1 MSGGMILR
9 GLEVEQVRRFGDA
22 VRLVGLGPGINLLG
36 APNEFG
42 KSTLL
47 AALRAVFLLAHGSKA
62 GPVAGLQ
69 PYGGKGAPRIAVDF
83 TLDGCDWRLEKR
95 FMQRAFA
102 RLEGGGERLD
112 GDAAEARLHDLL
124 GVEAGRRGAEAMGL
138 LNALWVTQGQ
148 SLVQPDFSDP
158 ARATIRSCLEADLDA
173 MTGGDAAARVLSRVA
188 ADLAVLLDGRGNP
201 RGRFRAAKEGE
212 QEAAAELA
220 RLEGRRQALED
231 DLNAMADL
239 RRRLAHEDDADRRE
253 KERAD
258 LAEAGRVR
266 DRLRDYDARYRA
278 ARAVRDHAAAQLA
291 AVRQDLAGRV
301 AWERDLVAGT
311 ARVAEL
317 EAAFLA
323 AQGVQAAA
331 TAAHAARL
339 DTVRV
344 ADIARR
350 TAREALDRA
359 AGRVERARLAHER
372 REAAAALDRLEQAA
386 RAVTRAV
393 AEREACTID
402 DARMDAIRQAER
414 ALDAARAASQAQATT
429 LDIVLADGAYGR
441 LVLDEVAL
449 ESGRVVVTDNALLR
463 IEGIGTI
470 RIAPASHGRDTLR
483 AELAGAEEALRRALA
498 EAGCADIVGAE
509 AALAA
514 RRQAELAF
522 QAARTVLGGLL
533 AASGQSPVHATEAAR
548 RRLADLDVRI
558 ARIGEADAEAAA
570 GDPLAVLEA
579 AREAMQAAEDGY
591 EAAHR
596 ALLAP
601 DETMRRAA
609 EDLARLRAEAQVAR
623 DGVAQLARDLEAA
636 RAVEAD
642 DALSA
647 RLAADQNAAERAEQA
662 LLRIEETRP
671 EGTEAL
677 ADAAIQRLERTIQDG
692 HARLAALRQEMAAR
706 EARIRAAEG
715 DGLDERIA
723 AQERLR
729 AAHAAEDAACERE
742 VAILKCLRDAVAAAE
757 RAATERYL
765 APLAR
770 AVQPALS
777 ALFPRAVATV
787 EPDFSISALSRRID
801 EPFVNLSDGTREQIA
816 VLARLGLADLMRA
829 RGRPA
834 MLVLD
839 DALTYADSGRLDRMF
854 DILTEAAGRLQ
865 ILILTCRTEL
875 FTGLGARRLAVEPV
889 GGEATEGH

>member
-22 VRLVGLGPGINLLG
+22 VRLAGLGPGINLLG

-62 GPVAGLQ
+62 GPVAALQ
-69 PYGGKGAPRIAVDF
+69 PYGGRGAPRIAVDF

-102 RLEGGGERLD
+102 RLEGGSERLD

-124 GVEAGRRGAEAMGL
+124 GVEAGRRGTEAMGL
-138 LNALWVTQGQ
+138 LNALWVTQGH

-173 MTGGDAAARVLSRVA
+173 MTGGDAAGRVLSRVD
-188 ADLAVLLDGRGNP
+188 ADLAVLVDKRDNP

-220 RLEGRRQALED
+220 RLDGRRQALED
-231 DLNAMADL
+231 DLSAMADL

-266 DRLRDYDARYRA
+266 DRLRDYDARYRT
-278 ARAVRDHAAAQLA
+278 ARAVRDHAAAQLV
-291 AVRQDLAGRV
+291 AVRQDLAARA
-301 AWERDLVAGT
+301 AWESDLAIGVA
-311 ARVAEL
+311 RIAEL
-317 EAAFLA
+317 DAALGA
-323 AQGVQAAA
+323 AQAAQDAAA
-331 TAAHAARL
+331 AAHAGRL
-339 DTVRV
+339 EAVQV
-344 ADIARR
+344 ADAARR
-350 TAREALDRA
+350 AARAALDRA
-359 AGRVERARLAHER
+359 AGRVERARLTHER

-386 RAVTRAV
+386 QAVTRAR
-393 AEREACTID
+393 AELDACAID
-402 DARMDAIRQAER
+402 DARMGTIRKAER
-414 ALDAARAASQAQATT
+414 ALDAARAAGRAQATT
-429 LDIVLADGAYGR
+429 LDVALADGARGR
-441 LVLDEVAL
+441 LMLDGQAL
-449 ESGRVVVTDNALLR
+449 EDGRIVVTDNAVLR

-470 RIAPASHGRDTLR
+470 TIAPASHGRDALR
-483 AELAGAEEALRRALA
+483 AELVRAEEGLRRALE
-498 EAGCADIVGAE
+498 EAGCVDVAGAE
-509 AALAA
+509 AALAV
-514 RRQAELAF
+514 RRRTELVF
-522 QAARTVLGGLL
+522 QAAQTVLGGLL
-533 AASGQSPVHATEAAR
+533 AAAGQVPATATEAAR
-548 RRLADLDVRI
+548 QRLADLDVRI
-558 ARIGEADAEAAA
+558 ARIGEAEADGAA
-570 GDPLAVLEA
+570 GDPLELLDA
-579 AREAMQAAEDGY
+579 AREAMQVAEDAY

-601 DETMRRAA
+601 DGTMRRAA
-609 EDLARLRAEAQVAR
+609 DELARLRAEAQVAR

-647 RLAADQNAAERAEQA
+647 RLAASLDAAGMAEQA

-671 EGTEAL
+671 DGTEAL
-677 ADAAIQRLERTIQDG
+677 ADATILRLERTIQDG

-801 EPFVNLSDGTREQIA
+801 EPFATLSDGTREQIA

-854 DILTEAAGRLQ
+854 DILTEASGRMQ

-889 GGEATEGH
+889 GGQDRSAG

>member
-1 MSGGMILR
+1 MTGGMILR

-22 VRLVGLGPGINLLG
+22 VRLAGLGPGINLLG

-47 AALRAVFLLAHGSKA
+47 AALRAVFLLPHGSKA
-62 GPVAGLQ
+62 RSVAELQ
-69 PYGGKGAPRIAVDF
+69 PYGGRGAPRIAVDF

-95 FMQRAFA
+95 FMQRAFV
-102 RLEGGGERLD
+102 RLEGGGARLD

-124 GVEAGRRGAEAMGL
+124 GVEGGKRGAEAMGL
-138 LNALWVTQGQ
+138 LNALWVTQGH
-148 SLVQPDFSDP
+148 SLVQPDLSDP

-173 MTGGDAAARVLSRVA
+173 MTGGDAAGRVLARVA

-201 RGRFRAAKEGE
+201 RGRFRAATEGE
-212 QEAAAELA
+212 QAAATESA
-220 RLEGRRQALED
+220 RLETRRQALED

-278 ARAVRDHAAAQLA
+278 ARAVRDHAGAQLA
-291 AVRQDLAGRV
+291 AVRQDLSRRA
-301 AWERDLVAGT
+301 AWERDLAAGA
-311 ARVAEL
+311 ARAAEL
-317 EAAFLA
+317 ESGFLA
-323 AQGVQAAA
+323 AQDAHAVAG
-331 TAAHAARL
+331 AAHAARL
-339 DTVRV
+339 EAVRAADV
-344 ADIARR
+344 ARQAARR
-350 TAREALDRA
+350 ALDRA
-359 AGRVERARLAHER
+359 TGRVERARLAQER
-372 REAAAALDRLEQAA
+372 REAAAALERLDQAA
-386 RAVTRAV
+386 QAVTRAAAMV
-393 AEREACTID
+393 KACTID
-402 DARMDAIRQAER
+402 DARMAAIRKADR
-414 ALDAARAASQAQATT
+414 ALEAARAASRAQATT
-429 LDIVLADGAYGR
+429 LEVTLDDGGPGR
-441 LVLDEVAL
+441 LVLDGQAL
-449 ESGRVVVTDNALLR
+449 ESGRVVVTDNAVLR
-463 IEGIGTI
+463 IEGVGTV
-470 RIAPASHGRDTLR
+470 RIEPASHGRDALR
-483 AELAGAEEALRRALA
+483 ADLAGAEEKVRQALA
-498 EAGCADIVGAE
+498 AAGCADIAGAE
-509 AALAA
+509 AALAG
-514 RRQAELAF
+514 RRQAELTF
-522 QAARTVLGGLL
+522 QAAQTVLGGLL
-533 AASGQSPVHATEAAR
+533 AVADQSPVTAMEVAA
-548 RRLADLDVRI
+548 RRLADLD
-558 ARIGEADAEAAA
+558 ARLARMDEADADA
-570 GDPLAVLEA
+570 GDPLDGVEV
-579 AREAMQAAEDGY
+579 ARQAMQRSEDQY
-591 EAAHR
+591 AAAHQ

-601 DETMRRAA
+601 DETMRRVA
-609 EDLARLRAEAQVAR
+609 EDLARLRAEWQAAR
-623 DGVAQLARDLEAA
+623 EGAGQLARDLDAA
-636 RAVEAD
+636 RAAEAD

-647 RLAADQNAAERAEQA
+647 RLAAAHAAAETAEQA

-671 EGTEAL
+671 DGTEAL
-677 ADAAIQRLERTIQDG
+677 ADAAIRRLERTIQDG
-692 HARLAALRQEMAAR
+692 HARLATVRQEMAAR

-729 AAHAAEDAACERE
+729 AAHAAECAACTRE
-742 VAILKCLRDAVAAAE
+742 VAILRCLRDAVAVAE

-770 AVQPALS
+770 AIQPALG

-787 EPDFSISALSRRID
+787 EPDFSISALSRRVD
-801 EPFVNLSDGTREQIA
+801 EPFATLSDGTREQIA

-854 DILTEAAGRLQ
+854 DILTEASGRLQ

-889 GGEATEGH
+889 GAGVAEDH

>member
-1 MSGGMILR
+1 MTGGMILR

-22 VRLVGLGPGINLLG
+22 VRLTGLGPGINLLG

-47 AALRAVFLLAHGSKA
+47 AALRAVFLLPHGSKA
-62 GPVAGLQ
+62 RPIADLQ
-69 PYGGKGAPRIAVDF
+69 PYGGRGAPRIVVDF
-83 TLDGCDWRLEKR
+83 TLDGGDWRLEKR
-95 FMQRAFA
+95 FMRRAFA

-112 GDAAEARLHDLL
+112 GDAAEARLQDLL
-124 GVEAGRRGAEAMGL
+124 GVEAGKRGAEAMGL

-148 SLVQPDFSDP
+148 SLVQPDLSDP

-173 MTGGDAAARVLSRVA
+173 MTGGDAAGRVLSRVT

-220 RLEGRRQALED
+220 RLETRRQGLED

-253 KERAD
+253 KERAN

-291 AVRQDLAGRV
+291 AVRQDLAGRA
-301 AWERDLVAGT
+301 AWERDLAAGT

-317 EAAFLA
+317 EAALQA
-323 AQGVQAAA
+323 AQGAHDAAG
-331 TAAHAARL
+331 AAHAARL
-339 DTVRV
+339 EAVRV
-344 ADIARR
+344 ADAGRQAARR
-350 TAREALDRA
+350 ALDLA
-359 AGRVERARLAHER
+359 AGRVERARLVRER
-372 REAAAALDRLEQAA
+372 REAAAALDRLDEAA
-386 RAVTRAV
+386 RAVTQAA
-393 AEREACTID
+393 AELDACTID
-402 DARMDAIRQAER
+402 DARMGAIRKAER
-414 ALDAARAASQAQATT
+414 ALDAARAASRAQATT
-429 LDIVLADGAYGR
+429 LDVTLADGARGR
-441 LVLDEVAL
+441 LVLDGQAL
-449 ESGRVVVTDNALLR
+449 ESGRIVVTDNAVLR

-470 RIAPASHGRDTLR
+470 RIEPASHGRDALR
-483 AELAGAEEALRRALA
+483 ADLAGAEEVLRRALA
-498 EAGCADIVGAE
+498 VAGCADIAGAE

-533 AASGQSPVHATEAAR
+533 AGADQVPATAMEAAR

-558 ARIGEADAEAAA
+558 ARIGEADD
-570 GDPLAVLEA
+570 GTDDPLAVLEA
-579 AREAMQAAEDGY
+579 ARKAMEAAEARYD
-591 EAAHR
+591 AAHR

-609 EDLARLRAEAQVAR
+609 EDLARLRAEWQVAR
-623 DGVAQLARDLEAA
+623 DGAAQLARDLEAA

-642 DALSA
+642 EALSA
-647 RLAADQNAAERAEQA
+647 RLAAGHEAAERAEQA
-662 LLRIEETRP
+662 LVRIEETRP

-729 AAHAAEDAACERE
+729 AAHAAEDAACVRE
-742 VAILKCLRDAVAAAE
+742 VAILQCLRDAVAAAE

-770 AVQPALS
+770 AIQPALG

-787 EPDFSISALSRRID
+787 EADFSISALSRRID

-816 VLARLGLADLMRA
+816 VLARLGLADLMQA

-889 GGEATEGH
+889 GGEAAEGH